1 MPARQAGRR
10 RSLLME
16 NEDHF
21 YVVGIGLSA
30 GGLEPLRELLTS
42 LPPAPGAAFVVI
54 SHLQANQESRL
65 DTILSRWIELP
76 VEWMGQDVP
85 LRPNRVYL
93 LPPGKMAT
101 LQGSRFCLR
110 DRRPDEKINRSVT
123 IFFTSMAEQ
132 LGNRS
137 IGVIL
142 SGNGSDG
149 LEGVRAIEDQGG
161 IVMVQHPATARF
173 EGMPGSV
180 VRQDHPDVVS
190 PPVQLAQSLMT
201 HLRVRPHSFGAG
213 KG

>member
-1 MPARQAGRR
+1 
-10 RSLLME
+10 ME
-16 NEDHF
+16 NGDNF

-30 GGLEPLRELLTS
+30 GGLDPLRDLLANLS
-42 LPPAPGAAFVVI
+42 PDPGAAFVVV
-54 SHLQANQESRL
+54 SHLQAHQESRL
-65 DTILSRWIELP
+65 DSILARATALS
-76 VEWMGQDVP
+76 VGWMRQGEP
-85 LRPNRVYL
+85 LQPNRVYL

-101 LQGSRFCLR
+101 LQGICFCLR
-110 DRRPDEKINRSVT
+110 DRLPEEKINRSVT
-123 IFFTSMAEQ
+123 IFFSSMAQQ

-173 EGMPGSV
+173 NSMPGSV
-180 VRQDHPDVVS
+180 VNQDHPDIVL

-201 HLRVRPHSFGAG
+201 HLRVPPYSF
-213 KG
+213 K